1 MKAQVKTAFKSYFVT
16 KKKHL
21 KSRTAFHEA
30 LCLPT
35 ACSQVPIPISKSTP
49 LFSQPLFFRE
59 NFKTKVRINKMTKK
73 YDQKLRPTP
82 SELVYPTMESFEIYG
97 VQITGKCICQ
107 SKKLNVEI
115 FIHAPSPRQKSPQIL
130 NTSSLAKGNYA
141 SP

>member
-35 ACSQVPIPISKSTP
+35 ACSRVPIPISKSTP

-59 NFKTKVRINKMTKK
+59 N
-73 YDQKLRPTP
+73 
-82 SELVYPTMESFEIYG
+82 
-97 VQITGKCICQ
+97 
-107 SKKLNVEI
+107 SKQRLE
-115 FIHAPSPRQKSPQIL
+115 
-130 NTSSLAKGNYA
+130 
-141 SP
+141 